1 MSSTFDPMRVF
12 GARVQQKREQLHEA
26 HRQRRQKRAEVDAML
41 AAADR
46 AIDEELREWGR
57 IERAVRALRDDID
70 TPVPYELTLR
80 AYLTDADRR
89 FLRQIG
95 VTA

>member
-1 MSSTFDPMRVF
+1 MTHLDPMRTF
-12 GARVQQKREQLHEA
+12 GARLALAREQLHEA

-41 AAADR
+41 AAAGR

-57 IERAVRALRDDID
+57 VERAVRALRDDID
-70 TPVPYELTLR
+70 SPVPYVPTLR
-80 AYLTDADRR
+80 AYWTDDDRR
-89 FLRQIG
+89 FLRQHG